1 MNQVHSE
8 RSAILEITARWF
20 LPILGA
26 LSLVI
31 LFRGHNAPGGG
42 FIGGLTAAAGFG
54 LSAFAS
60 GVSVARARL
69 IIAPQRL
76 IGLGLL
82 VAVLSGL
89 PGLVSG
95 GPFLEPRWISLPLLG
110 PFEWKTGTVF
120 LFDCG
125 VYLVVLGVMS
135 LVIFSALEEQE
146 R

>member
-1 MNQVHSE
+1 MSNSHLE

-26 LSLVI
+26 LSLLI

-60 GVSVARARL
+60 GVAVARARL
-69 IIAPQRL
+69 VIAPQRL
-76 IGLGLL
+76 IGFGLL
-82 VAVLSGL
+82 TAVLSGF

-95 GPFLEPRWISLPLLG
+95 GPFLEPRWVTLPLFGLL
-110 PFEWKTGTVF
+110 EWKTGTVF

-146 R
+146 K